1 MPYNPLIGA
10 CSGLPPHLHVSV
22 SQESSGASAKIKP
35 SVSLIT
41 GGSQPHHVPQ
51 RRFHNASSTTQVLQ
65 RRFYNAGSTMHVNNT
80 RANAVTHLHV
90 SVSCLVTT
98 CASEKIKPVGRLILG
113 PQLFKSTSTHKPA
126 KRITWR
132 LGAAPH
138 ALALRL
144 DGLQAAML
152 QRFSLA
158 SLLNPGV
165 PIMLK
170 NILP

>member
-1 MPYNPLIGA
+1 MPYHPLNGA

-22 SQESSGASAKIKP
+22 SLESSSASAKIKP

-51 RRFHNASSTTQVLQ
+51 RRF
-65 RRFYNAGSTMHVNNT
+65 YNAGSTMHVNNT
-80 RANAVTHLHV
+80 WANAVTHLHV

-158 SLLNPGV
+158 SLFNPGV
-165 PIMLK
+165 PTMLK